1 MERFQPGAL
10 VNVRNRDWV
19 VMPSNDEDLVLIKPL
34 GGSDEEVTGI
44 YLPLEFEGDE
54 IKSAEFPI
62 PTIENIGAFERAKI
76 LYNAARLSFR
86 NGAGPFRSLAKLSF
100 RPRSYQM
107 VPLIMALKQET
118 TRLLIADDVGVGK
131 TIESL
136 LIVKELLERKEIKRF
151 AIVCLPH
158 LCEQWQFEIKDKF
171 DIDAVIIRS
180 NTQAKLDREIQGD
193 ESVYSLYPFQIIS
206 IDYIKSDVRR
216 QVFVNECPEMV
227 IVDEVHTCTKPD
239 GSGKKTQHQRYN
251 LVNDISKKA
260 NQHLVL
266 LTATPHSG
274 KAEQFQSL
282 LGLLNPSFETIDL
295 TQAIPSD
302 RKKLSGHFIQ
312 RKRVD
317 VEHWMNEDTPFPK
330 RDAGEFPYQLS
341 IPYAMFYDEILS
353 FARGLTENKEG
364 KKGHQRLRYWTALAL
379 MRGVMSSPAAGI
391 KMLKNRINN
400 TASDEELT
408 EMEHYENPILDNDYG
423 NESDVTPLQVVEK
436 NQWKSTEVKKLRQ
449 LAIQLESIGNLKD
462 DTKIKKVLDI
472 ILEWVNKGFNP
483 VIFCRY
489 IATAQ
494 YVGELLKPA
503 LQKKYKNLDLQVI
516 TSEDPDEVRKERID
530 AMGKSKQRVL
540 IATDCLSEG
549 INLQEYFNAVLHY
562 DLPWNPNR
570 LEQREGRVDRFGQ
583 KSESVKA
590 YLLFGEDNPI
600 DGVVLKVILK
610 KVREIKKSLGISM
623 PFPDDSKSILDA
635 VLYAVLLNPKKAQ
648 KTTQTTLDFGYDQ
661 EIKDKE
667 LVATKAIEEAA
678 QREIKTR
685 SIFAQ
690 NAIKAQEIEEDLK
703 DVDEAIGN
711 PEAVED
717 FIVQSMSVLGV
728 QLVEDKKGYS
738 LYTTNLPYG
747 LKDTL
752 PAEEI
757 VKISF
762 LSPTPEGY
770 MYIGRNQLF
779 VEQLCQYLLANS
791 FSEELNTH
799 SLSRTSVVSTN
810 AVRTKTTILMFRV
823 RNVIEDV
830 GKTKQL
836 IAEEMLVMGYE
847 GTAQDK
853 KFIDLEK
860 AKSLLNMVVPSGSLA
875 EVERNFLLSNELD
888 NIQEIKTEF
897 DRVALNRAEKLVEA
911 HERFRKVL
919 GGQKYKVVHPVLPMD
934 VMGIYIL
941 LPQND

>member
-1 MERFQPGAL
+1 
-10 VNVRNRDWV
+10 
-19 VMPSNDEDLVLIKPL
+19 
-34 GGSDEEVTGI
+34 
-44 YLPLEFEGDE
+44 
-54 IKSAEFPI
+54 
-62 PTIENIGAFERAKI
+62 
-76 LYNAARLSFR
+76 
-86 NGAGPFRSLAKLSF
+86 
-100 RPRSYQM
+100 
-107 VPLIMALKQET
+107 
-118 TRLLIADDVGVGK
+118 
-131 TIESL
+131 
-136 LIVKELLERKEIKRF
+136 
-151 AIVCLPH
+151 
-158 LCEQWQFEIKDKF
+158 
-171 DIDAVIIRS
+171 
-180 NTQAKLDREIQGD
+180 
-193 ESVYSLYPFQIIS
+193 
-206 IDYIKSDVRR
+206 
-216 QVFVNECPEMV
+216 
-227 IVDEVHTCTKPD
+227 
-239 GSGKKTQHQRYN
+239 
-251 LVNDISKKA
+251 
-260 NQHLVL
+260 
-266 LTATPHSG
+266 
-274 KAEQFQSL
+274 
-282 LGLLNPSFETIDL
+282 
-295 TQAIPSD
+295 
-302 RKKLSGHFIQ
+302 
-312 RKRVD
+312 
-317 VEHWMNEDTPFPK
+317 
-330 RDAGEFPYQLS
+330 
-341 IPYAMFYDEILS
+341 
-353 FARGLTENKEG
+353 
-364 KKGHQRLRYWTALAL
+364 
-379 MRGVMSSPAAGI
+379 MSSPAAGI

-436 NQWKSTEVKKLRQ
+436 NQWKSTEEKKLRQ

-472 ILEWVNKGFNP
+472 VLEWVNKGFNP

-717 FIVQSMSVLGV
+717 FIVQAMSVLGV

-752 PAEEI
+752 PAEEV

-810 AVRTKTTILMFRV
+810 TVHTKTTILMFRV

-860 AKSLLNMVVPSGSLA
+860 AKSLLKIVVPSGSLA

-888 NIQEIKTEF
+888 NMQEIKTEF

-941 LPQND
+941 LPQNN

>member
-1 MERFQPGAL
+1 
-10 VNVRNRDWV
+10 
-19 VMPSNDEDLVLIKPL
+19 
-34 GGSDEEVTGI
+34 
-44 YLPLEFEGDE
+44 
-54 IKSAEFPI
+54 
-62 PTIENIGAFERAKI
+62 
-76 LYNAARLSFR
+76 
-86 NGAGPFRSLAKLSF
+86 
-100 RPRSYQM
+100 
-107 VPLIMALKQET
+107 
-118 TRLLIADDVGVGK
+118 
-131 TIESL
+131 
-136 LIVKELLERKEIKRF
+136 
-151 AIVCLPH
+151 
-158 LCEQWQFEIKDKF
+158 
-171 DIDAVIIRS
+171 
-180 NTQAKLDREIQGD
+180 
-193 ESVYSLYPFQIIS
+193 
-206 IDYIKSDVRR
+206 
-216 QVFVNECPEMV
+216 
-227 IVDEVHTCTKPD
+227 
-239 GSGKKTQHQRYN
+239 
-251 LVNDISKKA
+251 
-260 NQHLVL
+260 
-266 LTATPHSG
+266 
-274 KAEQFQSL
+274 
-282 LGLLNPSFETIDL
+282 
-295 TQAIPSD
+295 
-302 RKKLSGHFIQ
+302 
-312 RKRVD
+312 
-317 VEHWMNEDTPFPK
+317 
-330 RDAGEFPYQLS
+330 
-341 IPYAMFYDEILS
+341 MFYDEILS

-423 NESDVTPLQVVEK
+423 NDSDVTPLQVVEK
-436 NQWKSTEVKKLRQ
+436 NQWKSTEVEKLRQ

-462 DTKIKKVLDI
+462 DTKIQKVLDI
-472 ILEWVNKGFNP
+472 VLEWVNKGFNP

-752 PAEEI
+752 PAEEV

-810 AVRTKTTILMFRV
+810 TVRTKTTILMFRV

-860 AKSLLNMVVPSGSLA
+860 AKSLLKMVVPSGSLA

-888 NIQEIKTEF
+888 NMQDIKTEF